1 MRSQVDPLLKKSA
14 FGCVLVLGRWERKKI
29 KNLQKNIE
37 NKYKYSCLLQHIVA
51 NSK

>member
-37 NKYKYSCLLQHIVA
+37 NKYTCLLPIR
-51 NSK
+51 NNKTI